1 VLWGAISPA
10 FEYGVSF
17 LKFSTLCFDF
27 PKDIDLFFNY
37 IGLVNSE
44 AILGGLVDFREFP
57 SKEEE

>member
-1 VLWGAISPA
+1 
-10 FEYGVSF
+10 VSF
-17 LKFSTLCFDF
+17 LKFSTLYFDF
-27 PKDIDLFFNY
+27 PKDTDLFFNY